1 VRLTAAQYRVF
12 AGIVLVFLLAASVYR
27 AATLAISLDEAT
39 TYLSFVS
46 PPFRQI
52 LSTYSPNNNVLY
64 SLTAKVSTEVFGAS
78 EFSLRLPAI
87 LGGLL
92 TLIAGIGLSRI
103 MFAGEWTRL
112 LFLLLVG
119 LNPMVF
125 DYMSQARGYSLALG
139 FYLLGLLCA
148 GAKDDRLWL
157 AFSGALL
164 GLSVAAHLS
173 FAIPIIAFDLIFA
186 VLKAGSLRRLA
197 WLVLPQMVVA
207 AVITTGPLLHANRA
221 EFVGGYSSI
230 VQTLDNFS
238 ISCLLHD
245 WEGNGLWTYQDNM
258 FVSGFL
264 YPVFRGIFLLFIA
277 VAGVLAIVDRRQQ
290 RPWLPIAAGTLLFSF
305 VSLVALHQFGSA
317 PYPFARFV
325 LYWWPLWAGAACL
338 IIERVRS
345 SVRLVVLGFCLLM
358 VAQSVLQL
366 DFDHFGWLEYS
377 AGTKQIVK
385 FIREDSAKRQG
396 SAVTIVASG
405 SLFACLNYYR
415 SIDSIGNWNLLSAI
429 DVPLAGDYV
438 VMDVFDKSRG
448 LPAGYGVVWQ
458 DRLSGAI
465 VAGRK

>member
-1 VRLTAAQYRVF
+1 MQCRVL
-12 AGIVLVFLLAASVYR
+12 AGIVVAFLLAASVYR
-27 AATLAISLDEAT
+27 AATLSISLDEAT
-39 TYLSFVS
+39 TYLSFVA

-64 SLTAKVSTEVFGAS
+64 SLAAKVTTQVFGAS

-92 TLIAGIGLSRI
+92 TLIAVIGLSRI

-139 FYLLGLLCA
+139 FYLLGLLTA
-148 GAKDDRLWL
+148 GAKDDRFRL
-157 AFSGALL
+157 ALSGALL

-186 VLKAGSLRRLA
+186 VAKSGRLRRVA
-197 WLVLPQMVVA
+197 WLVLPQIVVA
-207 AVITTGPLLHANRA
+207 GVITAGPLLHANRG

-238 ISCLLHD
+238 ISSVLHD
-245 WEGNGLWTYQDNM
+245 WEGNGLWTYQDNT
-258 FVSGFL
+258 FVSRLL
-264 YPVFRGIFLLFIA
+264 YPAFRGIFLLFIA
-277 VAGVLAIVDRRQQ
+277 VAGVLAILDRRQQ
-290 RPWLPIAAGTLLFSF
+290 RPWLLIAVGTLLFSF
-305 VSLVALHQFGSA
+305 VSLVALHDFAGA

-338 IIERVRS
+338 MIERLRS
-345 SVRLVVLGFCLLM
+345 KLRLVVLGFCLLM
-358 VAQSVLQL
+358 VAQSALQL
-366 DFDHFGWLEYS
+366 DFDHFGWLGYT
-377 AGTKQIVK
+377 AGTKQIAN
-385 FIREDSAKRQG
+385 FIREDSATRQG
-396 SAVTIVASG
+396 SPVTIVASG

-415 SIDSIGNWNLLSAI
+415 SIDSIGNWKLLSAI
-429 DVPLAGDYV
+429 DVPPSGDYI

-448 LPAGYGVVWQ
+448 APAGFGVVWR

-465 VAGRK
+465 VARRN